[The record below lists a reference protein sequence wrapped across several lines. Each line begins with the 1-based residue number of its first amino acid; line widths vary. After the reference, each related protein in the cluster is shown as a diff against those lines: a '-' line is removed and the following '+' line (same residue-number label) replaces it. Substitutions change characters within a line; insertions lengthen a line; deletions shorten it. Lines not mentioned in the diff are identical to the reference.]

1 MAALKNPLLETS
13 AVVLATTV
21 VVRERVLFPL
31 FKMALAMLESLL
43 TSVEVTHEPM
53 HQLQASSKE
62 YELVEV
68 VQPGEVKE
76 ILIAQKAG

>member
-13 AVVLATTV
+13 AVALATTV
-21 VVRERVLFPL
+21 AVSEHVLFPL
-31 FKMALAMLESLL
+31 FKMAVAMLESFV

-53 HQLQASSKE
+53 PQLQVSSKE

-76 ILIAQKAG
+76 ILIARKAG